1 MTSNIKI
8 NNIGFKNKK
17 FKFFLSKKMAE
28 YNENTEANYD
38 IHTQVAISLILPLWA
53 SNTEIWLTHLET
65 GFKCHKNHFEYS
77 KI

>member
-1 MTSNIKI
+1 
-8 NNIGFKNKK
+8 
-17 FKFFLSKKMAE
+17 MAE